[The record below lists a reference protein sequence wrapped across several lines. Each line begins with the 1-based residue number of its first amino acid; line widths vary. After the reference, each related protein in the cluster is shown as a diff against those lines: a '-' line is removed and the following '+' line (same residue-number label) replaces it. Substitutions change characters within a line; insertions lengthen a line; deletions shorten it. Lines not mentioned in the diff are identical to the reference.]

1 MFGRVGRQTRPSHAK
16 VRGFSFQFSLGVLG
30 LRFLQFDPADYSR
43 PAPFRQWHRH
53 RTIRHDASLQ
63 PHTRPDF
70 PEGTGNCATLGDGA
84 LAFASWSNPSL
95 RRPFCARLLR
105 PGGSCPAA
113 ALPNATL
120 GGDSDADGVI
130 YSVSAA
136 RPHRQHT
143 RDAHSYRYRH
153 QLPVRNRQPLG

>member
-1 MFGRVGRQTRPSHAK
+1 LFGRVGRQTRPSHAK
-16 VRGFSFQFSLGVLG
+16 VRGFSFQFSLRILG
-30 LRFLQFDPADYSR
+30 LRFLQFDPTDYSR

-63 PHTRPDF
+63 PYARPGF
-70 PEGTGNCATLGDGA
+70 AGGTGNCATLGDGA

-95 RRPFCARLLR
+95 RRSFCPRLLR
-105 PGGSCPAA
+105 SGGPGPAA
-113 ALPNATL
+113 ALSNAPL
-120 GGDSDADGVI
+120 GSDSDTAGVI

-143 RDAHSYRYRH
+143 RDAHSYRHRH